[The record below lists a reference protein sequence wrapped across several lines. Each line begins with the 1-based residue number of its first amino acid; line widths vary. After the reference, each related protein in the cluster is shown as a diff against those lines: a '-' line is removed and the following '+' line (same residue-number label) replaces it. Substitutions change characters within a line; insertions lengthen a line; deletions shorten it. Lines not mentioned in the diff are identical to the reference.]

1 MKSTGIVRRID
12 DLGRVVI
19 PREIRRTLRI
29 KEGDP
34 LELFTDSNGVY
45 FLPYQAHIKE
55 AVRRVTQL
63 MNTLQSRGIPLAL
76 YCDGVWQ
83 SGRKL
88 PIDLNELNTNNF
100 VTRGLGNTVFAIVW
114 EADKELDWTRIDYTR
129 LDTFCDFATAI
140 ITEEMGEE

>member
-19 PREIRRTLRI
+19 PKEIRRTLRI

-34 LELFTDSNGVY
+34 LELFTDSNGVC
-45 FLPYQAHIKE
+45 FVPYRAHINE
-55 AVRRVTQL
+55 AVRRVTRL
-63 MNTLQSRGIPLAL
+63 MNTLQSRGIILAL

-83 SGRKL
+83 SGMKL
-88 PIDLNELNTNNF
+88 PTDLNELNTTNF
-100 VTRGLGNTVFAIVW
+100 VTRGLGNTTFAIVW

-140 ITEEMGEE
+140 STEEMGEG